1 MIRITANGLTKKF
14 FKGVNYD
21 RFRWRKECDYMT
33 IITIILSLVAIALS
47 LWSLAIVNDCM
58 ALARK
63 ITLTVSQMVLDK
75 GDEVL
80 RKSRGD
86 NK

>member
-1 MIRITANGLTKKF
+1 
-14 FKGVNYD
+14 
-21 RFRWRKECDYMT
+21 MT
-33 IITIILSLVAIALS
+33 IITIILSLIAISIS
-47 LWSLAIVNDCM
+47 LWTLAIVNDCM
-58 ALARK
+58 ALTRK

-75 GDEVL
+75 GDETL

>member
-1 MIRITANGLTKKF
+1 MGYNALRRQIN
-14 FKGVNYD
+14 D
-21 RFRWRKECDYMT
+21 RLRWRKECDYMT
-33 IITIILSLVAIALS
+33 IITIILSLVAISIS
-47 LWSLAIVNDCM
+47 LWTLVIVNDCM
-58 ALARK
+58 ALAKK
-63 ITLTVSQMVLDK
+63 ITLTVSQIVLDK

>member
-1 MIRITANGLTKKF
+1 MP
-14 FKGVNYD
+14 
-21 RFRWRKECDYMT
+21 
-33 IITIILSLVAIALS
+33 IITIILSLVSIS
-47 LWSLAIVNDCM
+47 INLWSLAIINDCM

-63 ITLTVSQMVLDK
+63 ITLTVNQTVLDK
-75 GDEVL
+75 GDETL

>member
-1 MIRITANGLTKKF
+1 
-14 FKGVNYD
+14 
-21 RFRWRKECDYMT
+21 MT
-33 IITIILSLVAIALS
+33 IITIILSLVAISIS
-47 LWSLAIVNDCM
+47 LWTLAIVNDCM

-63 ITLTVSQMVLDK
+63 ITLTGNQIVLDK
-75 GDEVL
+75 GDETL

>member
-1 MIRITANGLTKKF
+1 MP
-14 FKGVNYD
+14 
-21 RFRWRKECDYMT
+21 
-33 IITIILSLVAIALS
+33 IITIILSLVAISLS

-63 ITLTVSQMVLDK
+63 ITLTVSQIVLDK

>member
-1 MIRITANGLTKKF
+1 
-14 FKGVNYD
+14 
-21 RFRWRKECDYMT
+21 MT
-33 IITIILSLVAIALS
+33 IVTIILSLVAISIS
-47 LWSLAIVNDCM
+47 LWALAIVNDCM
-58 ALARK
+58 KLARK
-63 ITLTVSQMVLDK
+63 ITLTVSQIVLDK

>member
-1 MIRITANGLTKKF
+1 
-14 FKGVNYD
+14 
-21 RFRWRKECDYMT
+21 MT
-33 IITIILSLVAIALS
+33 IITIILSLVAISIS
-47 LWSLAIVNDCM
+47 LWTLAIVNDCM

-80 RKSRGD
+80 KKSRGD

>member
-1 MIRITANGLTKKF
+1 MIKTTMNGLTKKF
-14 FKGVNYD
+14 FEEVNYD
-21 RFRWRKECDYMT
+21 RLRWRKECDYMT
-33 IITIILSLVAIALS
+33 IITIILSLVAISIS
-47 LWSLAIVNDCM
+47 LWALAIVNDCM

-63 ITLTVSQMVLDK
+63 ITLTVSQIVLDK

>member
-1 MIRITANGLTKKF
+1 MAI
-14 FKGVNYD
+14 V
-21 RFRWRKECDYMT
+21 
-33 IITIILSLVAIALS
+33 TIILSLVAISIS
-47 LWSLAIVNDCM
+47 LWTLAIVNDCM
-58 ALARK
+58 ALAKK
-63 ITLTVSQMVLDK
+63 ITLTVGQMVLDK

>member
-1 MIRITANGLTKKF
+1 
-14 FKGVNYD
+14 
-21 RFRWRKECDYMT
+21 MT
-33 IITIILSLVAIALS
+33 IITIILSLVAISFS
-47 LWSLAIVNDCM
+47 LWTHAIANDCM
-58 ALARK
+58 TLARK

>member
-1 MIRITANGLTKKF
+1 MAVVAT
-14 FKGVNYD
+14 
-21 RFRWRKECDYMT
+21 
-33 IITIILSLVAIALS
+33 ILSLVAISIS
-47 LWSLAIVNDCM
+47 LWTLAIVNDCM

-63 ITLTVSQMVLDK
+63 ITLTVNQIVLDK
-75 GDEVL
+75 GDETL

>member
-1 MIRITANGLTKKF
+1 
-14 FKGVNYD
+14 
-21 RFRWRKECDYMT
+21 MT
-33 IITIILSLVAIALS
+33 IITIILSLVAISMS
-47 LWSLAIVNDCM
+47 LWTLTIANDCM
-58 ALARK
+58 ALAKK
-63 ITLTVSQMVLDK
+63 ITLTVNQIVLDK

>member
-1 MIRITANGLTKKF
+1 
-14 FKGVNYD
+14 
-21 RFRWRKECDYMT
+21 MT
-33 IITIILSLVAIALS
+33 IITIILSLVAIFIS
-47 LWSLAIVNDCM
+47 LWALAIVNDCM

-63 ITLTVSQMVLDK
+63 ITLTVSQIVLDK

>member
-1 MIRITANGLTKKF
+1 MA
-14 FKGVNYD
+14 VVA
-21 RFRWRKECDYMT
+21 
-33 IITIILSLVAIALS
+33 IILSLVAISIS
-47 LWSLAIVNDCM
+47 LWTLAIVNDCM

-63 ITLTVSQMVLDK
+63 ITLTVNQIVLDK

>member
-1 MIRITANGLTKKF
+1 
-14 FKGVNYD
+14 
-21 RFRWRKECDYMT
+21 MT
-33 IITIILSLVAIALS
+33 IITIILSLISISVS
-47 LWSLAIVNDCM
+47 LWTLAMANDCM
-58 ALARK
+58 TLARK

-75 GDEVL
+75 GDEIL

>member
-1 MIRITANGLTKKF
+1 
-14 FKGVNYD
+14 
-21 RFRWRKECDYMT
+21 MT
-33 IITIILSLVAIALS
+33 IVTIILSLVAISVS
-47 LWSLAIVNDCM
+47 LWTLAIVNDCM

-63 ITLTVSQMVLDK
+63 ITLTVNQIVLDK

-80 RKSRGD
+80 RKSRCD

>member
-1 MIRITANGLTKKF
+1 MA
-14 FKGVNYD
+14 VVA
-21 RFRWRKECDYMT
+21 
-33 IITIILSLVAIALS
+33 IILSLVAISIS
-47 LWSLAIVNDCM
+47 LWTLAIVNDCM

-63 ITLTVSQMVLDK
+63 ITLTVSQIVLDK

>member
-1 MIRITANGLTKKF
+1 
-14 FKGVNYD
+14 
-21 RFRWRKECDYMT
+21 MT
-33 IITIILSLVAIALS
+33 IITIILSLVAISIS
-47 LWSLAIVNDCM
+47 LWTLAMVNDCM

-63 ITLTVSQMVLDK
+63 ITLTVNQIMFDK
-75 GDEVL
+75 GDETL

>member
-1 MIRITANGLTKKF
+1 
-14 FKGVNYD
+14 
-21 RFRWRKECDYMT
+21 MT
-33 IITIILSLVAIALS
+33 IITIILSFVAIFIS
-47 LWSLAIVNDCM
+47 LWALAMVNDCM

-63 ITLTVSQMVLDK
+63 ITLTVSQIVLDK

>member
-1 MIRITANGLTKKF
+1 MA
-14 FKGVNYD
+14 VVA
-21 RFRWRKECDYMT
+21 
-33 IITIILSLVAIALS
+33 IILSLVAISIS
-47 LWSLAIVNDCM
+47 LWTLAIVNDCM
-58 ALARK
+58 ALAKK
-63 ITLTVSQMVLDK
+63 ITLTVSQIVLDK

>member
-1 MIRITANGLTKKF
+1 MP
-14 FKGVNYD
+14 
-21 RFRWRKECDYMT
+21 
-33 IITIILSLVAIALS
+33 IITIILSLVAISIS
-47 LWSLAIVNDCM
+47 LWALAIVNDCM
-58 ALARK
+58 VLAKK
-63 ITLTVSQMVLDK
+63 ITLTVSQIVLDK